1 MRLTVLNVGYP
12 LAQVSSSTAGGA
24 EQVLAI
30 LDAGLVRAGHGSI
43 VLAPEGSRCRGR
55 LIPTPLSASPLT
67 HAARHRAQTQY
78 REALANALARFSIDV
93 VHLHGI
99 DFLEYLPHAGTP
111 VVVTLHLPPE
121 WYPPEVFQLRR
132 PETYLVCV
140 SQWQRRS
147 APPHAR
153 IHFVIENGVSLDRF
167 YPAHKK
173 GNYVACMGRICPE
186 KGFHL
191 AMDAAEQARVC
202 LLLGG
207 AVYPYPVHQAYFEQL
222 IRPRLKYGHRLLGT
236 LGNGKKRA
244 LLAGAKCVLIP
255 SLVPETSSLV
265 AMETMACGTPVIAY
279 RKGALNELVQH
290 GRTGFL
296 VNNVAEMAD
305 AISAAS
311 EINSDICRREAE
323 SRFSSERMIEKYLG
337 LYQQAVNAEL
347 SRPAQLSEVLC

>member
-43 VLAPEGSRCRGR
+43 VLAPEGSCCRGR

-78 REALANALARFSIDV
+78 RKALAEALARFSIDV

-132 PETYLVCV
+132 PETYIVCV

-147 APPHAR
+147 ASPHAR
-153 IHFVIENGVSLDRF
+153 IHCVIENGVLLDRF
-167 YPAHKK
+167 QPTRKK
-173 GNYVACMGRICPE
+173 GNYVVSMGRICPE

-191 AMDAAEQARVC
+191 AMDAAEQAGVR

-222 IRPRLKYGHRLLGT
+222 IRPRLKYGHRFLGT
-236 LGNGKKRA
+236 VGNGRKRS
-244 LLAGAKCVLIP
+244 LLARAKCLLIP

-265 AMETMACGTPVIAY
+265 AMEAMACGTPVIAY

-305 AISAAS
+305 AISAAG
-311 EINSDICRREAE
+311 EIDSALCRREAE
-323 SRFSSERMIEKYLG
+323 SRFSSEGMIEKYVA
-337 LYQQAVNAEL
+337 LYEQAARSEMSQPEEL
-347 SRPAQLSEVLC
+347 TEVLC